1 MIEPTILKLFPKIV
15 YCQQDLML
23 DKIDYLHNTQHSLN
37 LPCSKDSAL
46 SVNSSHKTFPTL
58 HQLEP
63 FKEFSDIVLDHA
75 RAYGKLLG
83 YSDTQRN
90 KFRFVNMWFNQSF
103 KDDFNFPHLHNGSLI
118 SGVFYIK
125 TVSKNKIVFQ
135 NFSDQ
140 LIEPDDPTDLAW
152 NMSWV
157 DTEPGLLLLFKSN
170 LIHSNPRQEDESEKL
185 IISFN
190 VTMDL

>member
-1 MIEPTILKLFPKIV
+1 
-15 YCQQDLML
+15 
-23 DKIDYLHNTQHSLN
+23 
-37 LPCSKDSAL
+37 
-46 SVNSSHKTFPTL
+46 
-58 HQLEP
+58 
-63 FKEFSDIVLDHA
+63 
-75 RAYGKLLG
+75 
-83 YSDTQRN
+83 
-90 KFRFVNMWFNQSF
+90 MWFNQSF

>member
-23 DKIDYLHNTQHSLN
+23 DKIDYLHNTLHSLN

-90 KFRFVNMWFNQSF
+90 KFRFV
-103 KDDFNFPHLHNGSLI
+103 
-118 SGVFYIK
+118 Y
-125 TVSKNKIVFQ
+125 
-135 NFSDQ
+135 
-140 LIEPDDPTDLAW
+140 
-152 NMSWV
+152 
-157 DTEPGLLLLFKSN
+157 
-170 LIHSNPRQEDESEKL
+170 
-185 IISFN
+185 
-190 VTMDL
+190 